1 MNAVSRAG
9 RTSVCIRGRLHWP
22 LAEGSP
28 RSVRH
33 TQSHRSASFA
43 SRASGNLDTTT
54 LLGTGAFAVAAMSA
68 LAPANPLRLPI
79 LPALQPVVQHAL
91 RVLPLQCEEATVKAS
106 SAAGSSMQ
114 PPVVDKIPEDT
125 FRPGNGSTTRLYQ
138 FESCPFC
145 RKVRGCL
152 DYHRIP
158 YEIVE
163 VHPLNKAEVKDFSP
177 DYKKVPIIRIETTDG
192 QQMQLRDSKTIV
204 NALLGSNNP
213 GVAPAVPPPTATP
226 STGKMWPPTKEPE
239 KATSGTVEEQW
250 VHWTDAVLVQ
260 CIVLNVYRTFGESAE
275 TFRYLLTHPNFS
287 WIQARSAA
295 WSGTA
300 VMWAVANRRKKTY
313 EVPDVRVAL
322 YEAVGS
328 FAAAVRTGGGR
339 FLGGDKP
346 GAVDFNVY
354 GILRSAE
361 ACQTERDLLA
371 SCADIHP
378 WYDAMNEVV
387 GPSKA
392 VNLDAVK
399 RG

>member
-1 MNAVSRAG
+1 MGAMRRAG
-9 RTSVCIRGRLHWP
+9 RVNANVGRWHWP
-22 LAEGSP
+22 LAGGSS
-28 RSVRH
+28 RSGWHVRLH
-33 TQSHRSASFA
+33 SSAICSSHAF
-43 SRASGNLDTTT
+43 GNVNATT
-54 LLGTGAFAVAAMSA
+54 LLGAGAVAVAATSA
-68 LAPANPLRLPI
+68 SLAMPFRLPTF
-79 LPALQPVVQHAL
+79 PALQHVVQRAL
-91 RVLPLQCEEATVKAS
+91 QVLPVYCEDATLKAS
-106 SAAGSSMQ
+106 PTAGSSTI
-114 PPVVDKIPEDT
+114 PPLVDKIPEGT
-125 FRPGNGSTTRLYQ
+125 VRPDSGSTTRLYQ

-152 DYHRIP
+152 DYHKIP

-177 DYKKVPIIRIETTDG
+177 DYKKVPIIRIDTSDG

-226 STGKMWPPTKEPE
+226 STGKMWPPAKEPE
-239 KATSGTVEEQW
+239 KATAGTVEEQW

-313 EVPDVRVAL
+313 EVPDVRLAL
-322 YEAVGS
+322 YEAVNS

-392 VNLDAVK
+392 TNLDAVK

>member
-1 MNAVSRAG
+1 MDAVSRAG
-9 RTSVCIRGRLHWP
+9 RASAYVRGRLHWP
-22 LAEGSP
+22 LAGGGP
-28 RSVRH
+28 RSWRH
-33 TQSHRSASFA
+33 NLSHRSAS
-43 SRASGNLDTTT
+43 STCSASGNFDAII
-54 LLGTGAFAVAAMSA
+54 LLGAGAAAVAAVSA
-68 LAPANPLRLPI
+68 AAPGNPMRHPI
-79 LPALQPVVQHAL
+79 SPALQPVVRRAI
-91 RVLPLQCEEATVKAS
+91 RELPVHCEEVTLQTS
-106 SAAGSSMQ
+106 SAAGSSAQ
-114 PPVVDKIPEDT
+114 PPIVDKIPEGT
-125 FRPGNGSTTRLYQ
+125 FRPDSGSTTRLYQ

-163 VHPLNKAEVKDFSP
+163 VHPLTKAEVKEFSP
-177 DYKKVPIIRIETTDG
+177 DYKKVPIIRIDTSDG
-192 QQMQLRDSKTIV
+192 QQIQLRDSKTILT
-204 NALLGSNNP
+204 ALLGSNNP

-226 STGKMWPPTKEPE
+226 STGKMWPPEKEPE
-239 KATSGTVEEQW
+239 KALSGTVEEQW

-260 CIVLNVYRTFGESAE
+260 CIVLNVYRTFDESAE

-313 EVPDVRVAL
+313 GVPDVRVAL

-361 ACQTERDLLA
+361 ACQTERDMLA
-371 SCADIHP
+371 SCTDIHP